1 MEQVWY
7 TTNLNNI
14 PAEPHYGVG
23 DFNYALFTV
32 TEIGYT
38 EPVQWTE

>member
-14 PAEPHYGVG
+14 PAEPHYEVG

-32 TEIGYT
+32 ELISLEEDEI
-38 EPVQWTE
+38 